1 MPHLSDHC
9 HLSFAIKA
17 NFINRDSLE
26 PSAELILTEYNRLF
40 WNIKSKDRLKDGLK
54 SQTVQSRLEAAVK
67 HDSIDTAS
75 ELISETLV
83 EACKEAGLKARCSKI
98 KCKSQNKWFD
108 QECET
113 EKGNL
118 QSLGKKISKDPYNSE
133 LRQLLRDKKKRFKQ
147 TCRWKKRE
155 YISKGMSNID
165 MQNSKETWR
174 QIGKIFNLGKR
185 KTHGAETVSTEQ
197 FYKYFKQQNA
207 TSPNNI
213 LDPETNMETH
223 SIERAEGPLDYPIT
237 DEEFEAA
244 VNKVKAN
251 KSPGIDNILI

>member
-1 MPHLSDHC
+1 M
-9 HLSFAIKA
+9 
-17 NFINRDSLE
+17 
-26 PSAELILTEYNRLF
+26 TEYNRLF

-54 SQTVQSRLEAAVK
+54 SQTVQSRLEAAVN
-67 HDSIDTAS
+67 HDSIDIAS

-83 EACKEAGLKARCSKI
+83 EACKEAGLKARSSKI
-98 KCKSQNKWFD
+98 KCKSQNKWVD

-118 QSLGKKISKDPYNSE
+118 QSLGEKISENPYNSE

-147 TCRWKKRE
+147 TCRRKKRE

-174 QIGKIFNLGKR
+174 QIGRIFNSGKR
-185 KTHGAETVSTEQ
+185 KTHGAEIVSTEQ

-207 TSPNNI
+207 TPPNDI
-213 LDPETNMETH
+213 LHPETNMETH
-223 SIERAEGPLDYPIT
+223 SNERVEGPLDYPIS

-244 VNKVKAN
+244 VNKLKAN
-251 KSPGIDNILI
+251 KSPGIDNI